1 MEYLKKAKP
10 VGDQVTQ
17 GIRDTVSRIL
27 LEVEKEGISAIRR
40 YSEQL
45 DGWNPESFVVG
56 EEEIKRATDA
66 VDDELKGH
74 IEFAKEQVQNFA
86 RLQKETLVDFE
97 NTLRDVQPG
106 VVDQDVQPSE
116 FGGHAVDSRPHRG
129 DIGDVHR
136 DRYGIQPLC
145 HLFG

>member
-1 MEYLKKAKP
+1 MGKTLAQGKERRPRKGVKVEYLKKAEP
-10 VGDQVTQ
+10 IEEQVTQ

-27 LEVEKEGISAIRR
+27 LDVEKEGIAAIRR

-56 EEEIKRATDA
+56 EEEIKKATGS

-86 RLQKETLVDFE
+86 GLQKETLVDFE
-97 NTLRDVQPG
+97 KETLPG
-106 VVDQDVQPSE
+106 VV
-116 FGGHAVDSRPHRG
+116 
-129 DIGDVHR
+129 
-136 DRYGIQPLC
+136 
-145 HLFG
+145 

>member
-1 MEYLKKAKP
+1 VEYLKKAKP

-45 DGWNPESFVVG
+45 DGWNPESFLVG

-97 NTLRDVQPG
+97 RRRCPAW
-106 VVDQDVQPSE
+106 SW
-116 FGGHAVDSRPHRG
+116 AKSRSR
-129 DIGDVHR
+129 
-136 DRYGIQPLC
+136 
-145 HLFG
+145 